1 MLVGTDVCV
10 RMVFLWEEA
19 GVPGENPH
27 VWLGDHMTISHADAG
42 FRTRVAAVRVECVN
56 ASQTA
61 EFSCVPLLGGCFF
74 CSGLNMWF
82 LGFKECLQCFN
93 VRTVKVCYCALL
105 LVIETRI
112 WDFNTLYLFQTSS
125 TVQAST
131 DYESDALPSAPHRP
145 YVCKRTYHLG
155 HLYSKITSIVCQN
168 LYPLVS
174 EMSSFQNVD
183 ISTL

>member
-1 MLVGTDVCV
+1 MFAFGWSSRGRKPECPEETHLSDLVTTWPSHMPTPGFGPGSQ
-10 RMVFLWEEA
+10 RWESSA
-19 GVPGENPH
+19 
-27 VWLGDHMTISHADAG
+27 LTLRQSDS
-42 FRTRVAAVRVECVN
+42 RVQLCPFTG
-56 ASQTA
+56 S
-61 EFSCVPLLGGCFF
+61 FF
-74 CSGLNMWF
+74 CSGLDMWF

-93 VRTVKVCYCALL
+93 VRTVKVCYWALL

-112 WDFNTLYLFQTSS
+112 WDFDTLYLFQTSS